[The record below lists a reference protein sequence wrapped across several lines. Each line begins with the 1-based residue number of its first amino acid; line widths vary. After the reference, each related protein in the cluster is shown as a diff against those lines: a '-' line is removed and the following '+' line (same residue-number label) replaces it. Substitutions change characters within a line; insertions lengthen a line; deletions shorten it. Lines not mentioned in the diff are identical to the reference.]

1 MTTFIYYFG
10 AVAFAGAVARAVW
23 ALVAFLEKGGRRR

>member
-10 AVAFAGAVARAVW
+10 AWALAHAVAIATLAAVE
-23 ALVAFLEKGGRRR
+23 FIERGPRK